1 MSVLNCKLCNCDFE
15 ERVKITTIPPLPDY
29 QVEYY
34 KKKLFSSYCS
44 DCSVKL
50 VDLKIEED
58 RLKWLNDTLKG
69 LKKEIQY
76 YQKQREIIQKNINDM
91 QLEIPSECWHK

>member
-1 MSVLNCKLCNCDFE
+1 
-15 ERVKITTIPPLPDY
+15 LPEY

-34 KKKLFSSYCS
+34 KTKLFSSYCS

-58 RLKWLNDTLKG
+58 RLRWLNDTLKG

-91 QLEIPSECWHK
+91 QWEIPSECWHK

>member
-1 MSVLNCKLCNCDFE
+1 MSLTCKLCNCQYE
-15 ERVKITTIPPLPDY
+15 ERVKITTTPILPDY

-34 KKKLFSSYCS
+34 KKKVLSEYCC

-58 RLKWLNDTLKG
+58 RLRWLNDTLKG
-69 LKKEIQY
+69 LKTEIKY

-91 QLEIPSECWHK
+91 EWELPSECWHK